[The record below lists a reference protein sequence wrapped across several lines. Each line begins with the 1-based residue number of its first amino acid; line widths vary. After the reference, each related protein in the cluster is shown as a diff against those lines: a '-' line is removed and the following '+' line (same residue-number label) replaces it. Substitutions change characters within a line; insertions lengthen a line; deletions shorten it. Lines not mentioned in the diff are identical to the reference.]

1 MVRHLDRPQQNDR
14 VEALRISDWGLRIK
28 RKNLFALQ
36 SAIRNPRSAIA
47 LLLLSFFL
55 MAGCQKGVGTIYSIA
70 IHPTRPEVIY
80 LSSEKGLYKTV
91 DGGTLWNRI
100 EGGLGTFPV
109 LSIAISP
116 ALPSI
121 LYVGT
126 FSDGVYRSTDA
137 GRSWLLINAGM
148 RDYVSVVNAVVIDQ
162 KNPHILYAG
171 TTMGS
176 YKSVDNGVMWERIST
191 GLNSVFVVCMAVDP
205 QNPSLV
211 YAGTSGGVYKS
222 SNGGQRWT
230 PSNNGIIER
239 EREHAM
245 ALGVNAFAFDPA
257 TPGRLFT
264 ATAQGLYESRDG
276 GERWIDRKIP
286 DPFVLSVA
294 VRPGTQPSLYAG
306 TNRGLYASR
315 DEKGGWEKL
324 SEQEVRAIALD
335 PNRPEVIYIGTGS
348 GLFKTEDG
356 GKGWTRFESLQ

>member
-1 MVRHLDRPQQNDR
+1 M
-14 VEALRISDWGLRIK
+14 
-28 RKNLFALQ
+28 
-36 SAIRNPRSAIA
+36 RSAEWRSNAFHSAFRIPNAA
-47 LLLLSFFL
+47 LISLLLSL
-55 MAGCQKGVGTIYSIA
+55 LLTAGCQRGIGTIFSIA
-70 IHPTRPEVIY
+70 IHPKRPEVIY
-80 LSSEKGLYKTV
+80 LSSEKGLFKTT
-91 DGGTLWNRI
+91 DGGNNWSPI
-100 EGGLGTFPV
+100 EGGLGTFPI

-116 ALPSI
+116 AIPST

-205 QNPSLV
+205 ENPALV

-222 SNGGQRWT
+222 SDGGRRWST
-230 PSNNGIIER
+230 SNNGMIEK

-245 ALGVNAFAFDPA
+245 ALGINALTFDPS
-257 TPGRLFT
+257 TPGRLFA
-264 ATAQGLYESRDG
+264 ATAQGLYESPDG
-276 GERWIDRKIP
+276 AERWIDRKLP
-286 DPFVLSVA
+286 DPFVLSLA
-294 VRPGTQPSLYAG
+294 VRPGTPTSLYAG
-306 TNRGLYASR
+306 TNRGLYMSQGEA
-315 DEKGGWEKL
+315 GGWEKL
-324 SEQEVRAIALD
+324 SDQEVRTIAID
-335 PNRPEVIYIGTGS
+335 PVRPERIYLGTGR

-356 GKGWTRFESLQ
+356 GKTWTRIESLQ